1 EACCQMQTAIRLV
14 TGALLF
20 NGDVGMHGAFEIF
33 LAELLQAPVYVVPE
47 CLTDIEVLAGDLD
60 LHGFRKSF
68 SATSSYKT
76 WAREMLTSTNLKM
89 FLVEI
94 KASLVTHVNSRSG
107 P

>member
-1 EACCQMQTAIRLV
+1 MQIAIRPEIE
-14 TGALLF
+14 ALLF
-20 NGDVGMHGAFEIF
+20 DGHVGMHGAFKIF
-33 LAELLQAPVYVVPE
+33 LAELLQAPVHVVPE

-89 FLVEI
+89 FLAEI
-94 KASLVTHVNSRSG
+94 KAGLVTHLNSSPG